1 MNKIICFDTKLM
13 SNTFVS
19 TCTEINS
26 SVNEIR
32 RREKPGLFK
41 QEIDWIAKGFNQPK
55 TMLEILASTIRID
68 AFQTR
73 CWGSPRYHRAGMIVG
88 NFQKYP

>member
-19 TCTEINS
+19 SCTEINS
-26 SVNEIR
+26 SVSEIR

-41 QEIDWIAKGFNQPK
+41 QEIDWFAK
-55 TMLEILASTIRID
+55 
-68 AFQTR
+68 
-73 CWGSPRYHRAGMIVG
+73 
-88 NFQKYP
+88 